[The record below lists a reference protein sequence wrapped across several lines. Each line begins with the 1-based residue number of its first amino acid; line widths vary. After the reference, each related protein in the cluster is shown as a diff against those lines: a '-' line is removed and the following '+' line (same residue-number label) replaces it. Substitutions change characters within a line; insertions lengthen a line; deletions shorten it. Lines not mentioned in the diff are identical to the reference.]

1 MRVSANGGTPDL
13 VIPAKEGEQVDGPQ
27 LLPDGDSVL
36 FSVTTASG
44 DTRWDAAQIVVQS
57 LSNQTRKVIV
67 QGGSDARYL
76 PTGHLV
82 YALGDAL
89 FAVAFDVGRLEVT
102 GGPVSVVEG
111 VARAGNPTLNTA
123 AANYAVSEGGML
135 VYVSGSSFTQVAVTV
150 AHPGVGG
157 PTGPRRAVGRTAP
170 TATSIRASLPTGSR
184 LALDIRDP
192 QEQDIWIWDLRRQ
205 TMTPLTFTPAWMAY
219 RFGAPMGDGWCG
231 PHSGRAQRSTSI
243 GRRQMAPGPLNG

>member
-1 MRVSANGGTPDL
+1 MKRISISGGASVVICPATNLSGANWETDNTILFGQPTGIMRVSANGGTPEL

-36 FSVTTASG
+36 FSVTTAAG
-44 DTRWDAAQIVVQS
+44 PTRWDAAQIVVQS
-57 LSNQTRKVIV
+57 LSNQSRKVIV

-89 FAVAFDVGRLEVT
+89 LAVAFDVGRLEVT

-123 AANYAVSEGGML
+123 TANYAVSEGGTL
-135 VYVSGSSFTQVAVTV
+135 VYVSGSSFRQ
-150 AHPGVGG
+150 GG
-157 PTGPRRAVGRTAP
+157 SHRRATWCGWTDRAAKSRWPPLP
-170 TATSIRASLPTGSR
+170 TATSIRASRPTGR
-184 LALDIRDP
+184 V
-192 QEQDIWIWDLRRQ
+192 W
-205 TMTPLTFTPAWMAY
+205 
-219 RFGAPMGDGWCG
+219 
-231 PHSGRAQRSTSI
+231 RSTYAAHRDRTSGYGTSG
-243 GRRQMAPGPLNG
+243 GRP